1 MKLSTR
7 IRVARHRARLS
18 QEALAAKLGITRGA
32 VANWECSVGA
42 LPATSRLE
50 LLAQVTGVCFEW
62 LATGRGPVVYE
73 QVLDDVP
80 AVDAELVHDPDERR
94 LLMAFR
100 LGGKQTRRL
109 LLNLVE
115 AQFPTSQGKRSA

>member
-1 MKLSTR
+1 MKISMR
-7 IRVARHRARLS
+7 IRVARQRARLS
-18 QEALAAKLGITRGA
+18 QEALAARLGVTRGA

-42 LPATSRLE
+42 LPASSRLE
-50 LLAQVTGVCFEW
+50 RLAQVTGVCFEW
-62 LATGRGPVVYE
+62 LATGRGPVAFLAEVE
-73 QVLDDVP
+73 DVP

-94 LLMAFR
+94 LLMAYR

-115 AQFPTSQGKRSA
+115 AQFPTTSGKRSA